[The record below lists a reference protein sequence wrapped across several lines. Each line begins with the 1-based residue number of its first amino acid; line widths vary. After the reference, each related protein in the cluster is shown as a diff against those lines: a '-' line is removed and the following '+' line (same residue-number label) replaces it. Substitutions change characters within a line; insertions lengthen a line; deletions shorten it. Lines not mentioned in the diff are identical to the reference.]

1 MVSKSIR
8 VAIFALAVFAESN
21 RQSTAAPQGIPD
33 DFVIRLVRS
42 TCFGACPAY
51 SVTIDANGH
60 VTYEGKKFVRVQGR
74 QTDRIPVA
82 RVASLLATIE
92 RIRFF
97 ELDNSYR
104 IIHNPDGST
113 TSVTDLPTTLVEV
126 TSAGRSKQ
134 VEDYLGAP
142 ESLKQ
147 LEKQIDETAR
157 TKRWISLDEPTLRQM
172 MRTGWSPSAQE
183 RAELLRKALRDDDVA
198 VIRALLESGADPNGT
213 YYGGNTSPL
222 MMVQSA
228 AAARALLDA
237 GANPS
242 VRAERGVTALMR
254 AVNYAPDLTE
264 VLLKAGIPADQQ
276 DADGRTALLDAAC
289 VGNAGVVKLLLARG
303 ADPTRH
309 SATESPLECARQMKG
324 YEQTYPQRL
333 LATDPPFIKDF
344 DAVIALLEQALAKR
358 ERK

>member
-8 VAIFALAVFAESN
+8 VAIFALAAFAGSN
-21 RQSTAAPQGIPD
+21 GESTAASQGIPD
-33 DFVIRLVRS
+33 DFVITLTRS
-42 TCFGACPAY
+42 TCFGECPAY
-51 SVTIDANGH
+51 SVTIDAKGN
-60 VTYEGKKFVRVQGR
+60 VTYVGKKFVRVAGR

-82 RVASLLATIE
+82 RVAALAATVD

-97 ELDNSYR
+97 ELDERYR
-104 IIHNPDGST
+104 FVRTPDGGHI
-113 TSVTDLPTTLVEV
+113 SVTDLPTTFVDV
-126 TSAGRSKQ
+126 TSAGRSKH

-157 TKRWISLDEPTLRQM
+157 TKRWITLDEPTLRQM
-172 MRTGWSPSAQE
+172 ARNGWTPSAAE
-183 RAELLRKALRDDDVA
+183 RAELLRKALQDDDVP
-198 VIRALLESGADPNGT
+198 VIKALLENGADPNHN
-213 YYGGNTSPL
+213 YGGNTSPL

-228 AAARALLDA
+228 AAARALLEA
-237 GANPS
+237 GAAPDA
-242 VRAERGVTALMR
+242 RTERGVTALVR
-254 AVNYAPDLTE
+254 AVNYAPDVTE
-264 VLLKAGIPADQQ
+264 VLLKAGIPAHQQ
-276 DADGRTALLDAAC
+276 DADLRTALLDAAC

>member
-1 MVSKSIR
+1 MVSKPIR
-8 VAIFALAVFAESN
+8 VAIFALAAFAESN
-21 RQSTAAPQGIPD
+21 RQSTAAPQAIPD

-42 TCFGACPAY
+42 TCFGECPAY
-51 SVTIDANGH
+51 SVTIDAKGN
-60 VTYEGKKFVRVQGR
+60 VTYEGEKFVRVQGR
-74 QTDRIPVA
+74 QTDRIPLA

-104 IIHNPDGST
+104 FIHNPDGST

-157 TKRWISLDEPTLRQM
+157 TKRWITLDEPALRQM

-183 RAELLRKALRDDDVA
+183 RAELLRKALRDDDVP
-198 VIRALLESGADPNGT
+198 VIKVLLENGADPNHN
-213 YYGGNTSPL
+213 YGGNTSPV

-242 VRAERGVTALMR
+242 ARTGRGVTALMR